1 MPAPL
6 WALSRISSN
15 DMIPSLPPNELGYI
29 DDATAGLGT
38 WGYVLQIYILTT
50 YDVYT
55 RLHSRPLISQTVGNI
70 DRWRRS

>member
-15 DMIPSLPPNELGYI
+15 DMIPSLPPDELGYI

-38 WGYVLQIYILTT
+38 WGVCASDLNPHHLRR
-50 YDVYT
+50 VYP
-55 RLHSRPLISQTVGNI
+55 SSFQAI
-70 DRWRRS
+70 DKPDCRKYR